1 MDREEKNKLAQ
12 IVSFE
17 LCPNRK
23 YCITNYGEKANCYS
37 DNNFAECSTIMKVVD
52 NLINHETD
60 LLKEFV
66 GFVEDRLTIW
76 IKDENYQANIAEA
89 ENDNLR
95 KNMSLLMAETIEVIK
110 NSMKPA
116 LKKFLEERK

>member
-1 MDREEKNKLAQ
+1 MTKEEKDECLHKLGY
-12 IVSFE
+12 II
-17 LCPNRK
+17 NR
-23 YCITNYGEKANCYS
+23 ANWGTIDRDENGLPLGIRYAS
-37 DNNFAECSTIMKVVD
+37 DVATAIEND
-52 NLINHETD
+52 NQAD

>member
-1 MDREEKNKLAQ
+1 MTKQEWIKHIEILMLTGRDCFGGCEE
-12 IVSFE
+12 
-17 LCPNRK
+17 
-23 YCITNYGEKANCYS
+23 YGCTDCQDKAKEVY
-37 DNNFAECSTIMKVVD
+37 EGI
-52 NLINHETD
+52 EQD